1 MAGKRKAAGATTS
14 RTADMSWP
22 ELLRAR
28 LGRSPKKGKVAKQDR
43 PPKTWKSRLK
53 RFFLWSTVAG
63 LVLALVA
70 VGGFIYLYRTT
81 DIPEPNAEFLTNAS
95 IVYYDDGK
103 TEVGR
108 YALQNR
114 ESISFDDMPE
124 VMKQAVVAAE
134 DETFYSNNGIDTK
147 GIVRAVFNNASG
159 GSTQGA
165 STITQQYVK
174 ILYLN
179 QERSYKR
186 KVKEAILSLK
196 IQREQSKD
204 QVLAGYLNTIYF
216 GRGAYGI
223 QAAANAYFDKPAK
236 ELGLREA
243 AVLASVLNDPNDL
256 DPADGIDTRR
266 RLKGR
271 FQYVLDRMAKAGDI
285 TQADAETAKKQL
297 PKFPKIKAQSAYGG
311 QRGHML
317 TLIKDQLL
325 DLDKKDGSPFT
336 EDEIDGGGLRITT
349 TLQPKIMKAVQAG
362 IEEVK
367 PTERTDQFKSPSQLH
382 AAAATVEPGTGAL
395 RGFYAGQDYLKSQI
409 NWAIAGGQAGSTFKP
424 YALAAGL
431 KDGYSLKDTF
441 DGNSPIDVG
450 GTEFENQGEGGSGDY
465 GPAVSLLEAT
475 EKSINTAYID
485 LTDSMNDGP
494 KKIIRM
500 AQAMGV
506 PGSKASK
513 TKPFGIPTTS
523 GELNPET
530 GVALGSATVSPIN
543 MANGYATIANEGVA
557 AQVYV
562 IKKVEDRDGE
572 VLYEHKVTD
581 KRALNADIASDV
593 SYALQQTADVGSGMS
608 AKLDDDRPIAGKT
621 GTATKTGGAVSS
633 SWFVGFTPQL
643 STAVMY
649 VRGPGNGQ
657 LDGWLPATDD
667 GKLGYFGGNYPAKT
681 WKAIMTRELDGVE
694 VEDFPEP
701 ANVDGDAPDDGHAP
715 YVPPQTSLPSEP
727 QTSETQEP
735 TAESPTTPPP
745 TSAPATTQPP
755 TSTAPTPP
763 ETTDPCGLLGCPT
776 SDPPTSAP
784 PTSPAPSNP
793 TAPAA
798 NPRATYRRER

>member
-1 MAGKRKAAGATTS
+1 MA
-14 RTADMSWP
+14 
-22 ELLRAR
+22 RAR
-28 LGRSPKKGKVAKQDR
+28 LGRRPRKAKVAKQDR
-43 PPKTWKSRLK
+43 PPKTWKGRILTFVK
-53 RFFLWSTVAG
+53 WSSVAF
-63 LVLALVA
+63 LVLVLIG
-70 VGGFIYLYRTT
+70 VGGFVYLYRST
-81 DIPEPNAEFLTNAS
+81 DIPPANAEFLTNAS

-114 ESISFDDMPE
+114 ESIPFDDMPE

-134 DETFYSNNGIDTK
+134 DQTFYSNNGIDSK
-147 GIVRAVFNNASG
+147 GILRAVFNNASG

-196 IQREQSKD
+196 IQRQQSKD
-204 QVLAGYLNTIYF
+204 EVLEGYLNTIYF

-236 ELGLREA
+236 ALGLREA

-256 DPADGIDTRR
+256 DPADSMASKRA
-266 RLKGR
+266 LKGR
-271 FQYVLDRMAKAGDI
+271 YQYVLEQMAKAGDI
-285 TQADAETAKKQL
+285 TEEDATKAKQLL
-297 PKFPKIKAQSAYGG
+297 PKFPKVKAQSAYGG

-317 TLIKDQLL
+317 SLIKDQLL
-325 DLDKKDGSPFT
+325 KLEKADGTPFT

-362 IEEVK
+362 VEDVK
-367 PTERTDQFKSPSQLH
+367 PTQRDDQYKSPSQLH

-409 NWAIAGGQAGSTFKP
+409 NWAVAGGQAGSTFKP

-441 DGNSPIDVG
+441 DGNSPFEVG
-450 GTEFENQGEGGSGDY
+450 NAEFENQGDGGAGDH
-465 GPAVSLLEAT
+465 GPAVSLLQST
-475 EKSINTAYID
+475 EESINTAFID
-485 LTDSMNDGP
+485 LTVSMDDGP
-494 KKIIRM
+494 KKVVKM
-500 AQAMGV
+500 AQAMGI
-506 PGSKASK
+506 PAAKTSKRD
-513 TKPFGIPTTS
+513 PFGIPTST
-523 GELNPET
+523 GGLKPET

-543 MANGYATIANEGVA
+543 MANGYATIANRGVA
-557 AQVYV
+557 AEVYV
-562 IKKVEDRDGE
+562 IKKVEDNDGE
-572 VLYEHKVTD
+572 VLYKHKVTD
-581 KRALNADIASDV
+581 KRAVSKDVADDV
-593 SYALQQTADVGSGMS
+593 SYALQQTADVGTGQS
-608 AKLDDDRPIAGKT
+608 AKLEDDRPIAGKT

-657 LDGWLPATDD
+657 LDGWLPPTPED

-694 VEDFPEP
+694 VEDFPPP
-701 ANVDGDAPDDGHAP
+701 AYVDGDAPDDGHAP
-715 YVPPQTSLPSEP
+715 YVPP
-727 QTSETQEP
+727 ETFV
-735 TAESPTTPPP
+735 PPP
-745 TSAPATTQPP
+745 PPVDPQPDQPTSQAPSTTQPP
-755 TSTAPTPP
+755 TTQPPTTQPPTTTVPPPP
-763 ETTDPCGLLGCPT
+763 EPSDTCGLLGCSPPS
-776 SDPPTSAP
+776 SDPPSTP
-784 PTSPAPSNP
+784 PPGTGSP
-793 TAPAA
+793 T
-798 NPRATYRRER
+798 PRATPGPRAARGRER